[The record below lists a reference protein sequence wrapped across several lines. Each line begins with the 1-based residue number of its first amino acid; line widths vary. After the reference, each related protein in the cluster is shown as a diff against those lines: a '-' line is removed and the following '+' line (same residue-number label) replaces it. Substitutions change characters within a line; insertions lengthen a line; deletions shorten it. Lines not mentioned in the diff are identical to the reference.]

1 MTGSL
6 RRYRGDPVAPRAGLL
21 GQHDRVHPA
30 ADDPQTASALTG
42 YQAGALRW
50 LVGGVIAVVLG
61 VLLGAALVVIA
72 GSSGR
77 RVPGLG
83 LVVVVLV
90 VAGIVAAVAGTGALV
105 RHHRWRRALRT
116 VPWQTG
122 VLRIAGPAV
131 LSFEPEGY
139 DEWDP
144 LDAPV
149 RLRLVSTSV
158 WRTRAVQ
165 QLNGAV
171 VRAAPVGP
179 REWVLTA
186 DGVPTVYGARV
197 PHRR

>member
-1 MTGSL
+1 M
-6 RRYRGDPVAPRAGLL
+6 
-21 GQHDRVHPA
+21 HPA
-30 ADDPQTASALTG
+30 AEDPQTSSALTG

-50 LVGGVIAVVLG
+50 LVGGGIAVVLG
-61 VLLGAALVVIA
+61 VLLGAAAVTIA
-72 GSSGR
+72 ADAGR
-77 RVPGLG
+77 GIPGVG

-90 VAGIVAAVAGTGALV
+90 IAGTVGAIAGGGALL
-105 RHHRWRRALRT
+105 RHRRWRRALQA

-131 LSFEPEGY
+131 LAFEPEGY
-139 DEWDP
+139 DETDP
-144 LDAPV
+144 LAEPV
-149 RLRLVSTSV
+149 RLRLESTTV

-165 QLNGAV
+165 QLHDAV

-197 PHRR
+197 VRSR